1 VTLNLAIEFNN
12 DVSIDSGWLR
22 YCIYSYIQN
31 PKLSLSSLASQEK
44 LLRTR
49 TPMLQETRQN
59 FDAKGVNNE
68 EKNNTQPAYGR
79 AAMQEHIVLYAHV
92 T

>member
-1 VTLNLAIEFNN
+1 MAQVLYLLLHTK
-12 DVSIDSGWLR
+12 S
-22 YCIYSYIQN
+22 QT
-31 PKLSLSSLASQEK
+31 LSLVASFQEK

-49 TPMLQETRQN
+49 TPMLQETRQT

-79 AAMQEHIVLYAHV
+79 AAAMQEHIVLYAHV

>member
-1 VTLNLAIEFNN
+1 
-12 DVSIDSGWLR
+12 
-22 YCIYSYIQN
+22 
-31 PKLSLSSLASQEK
+31 
-44 LLRTR
+44 
-49 TPMLQETRQN
+49 MLQETRQT

-79 AAMQEHIVLYAHV
+79 AAAMQEHIVLYAHV

>member
-1 VTLNLAIEFNN
+1 
-12 DVSIDSGWLR
+12 
-22 YCIYSYIQN
+22 
-31 PKLSLSSLASQEK
+31 
-44 LLRTR
+44 
-49 TPMLQETRQN
+49 MLQETRQN

-68 EKNNTQPAYGR
+68 EKNNTQPAYGQA